1 MKFYPIEQRGDEW
14 HAKRLGRPTA
24 SQFHRIISG
33 ITGNKAKEP
42 WKGYQAELVAERIF
56 GRQMGRDLSGNRAV
70 QHGVVTEPEAAQA
83 LAERIGPFQ
92 PGGFF
97 TDDAERYGASPDG
110 LIEKDNRREICEI
123 KSPYELPNHVKT
135 LLYGVGDDHRAQI
148 QGQLWVSE
156 SDVCHFWSFHPD
168 APAFYA
174 RVERDDP
181 FMRKLDYLLDEF
193 VAELAINHARAL
205 EMGAWRT

>member
-1 MKFYPIEQRGDEW
+1 MKFEPIEQRSDAW
-14 HAKRLGRPTA
+14 YAARLGKPTA
-24 SQFHRIISG
+24 SQFSRIISG
-33 ITGNKAKEP
+33 KTGNKAQEP
-42 WKGYQAELVAERIF
+42 WKLYQAELVAERIF

-70 QHGVVTEPEAAQA
+70 QHGVATEPEAAAA

-110 LIEKDNRREICEI
+110 LIEKGNRREICEI

-135 LLYGVGDDHRAQI
+135 LLYGISDDHRAQI

-168 APAFYA
+168 APAFYV
-174 RVERDDP
+174 RVGRDDP
-181 FMRKLDYLLDEF
+181 FIRKLDTLLDEF
-193 VAELAINHARAL
+193 CEELTVNHQMAL
-205 EMGAWRT
+205 SMGGWNK